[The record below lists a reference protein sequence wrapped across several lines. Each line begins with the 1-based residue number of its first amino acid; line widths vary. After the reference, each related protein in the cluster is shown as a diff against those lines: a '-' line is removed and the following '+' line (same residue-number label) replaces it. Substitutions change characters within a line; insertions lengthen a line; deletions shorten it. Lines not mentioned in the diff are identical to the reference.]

1 MISLLLSAFL
11 VMAAVYGYSQLS
23 SSRLVGH
30 GVIALSLVGVVF
42 VTRPS
47 MTTEIA
53 NAVGVGRGADLLLYV
68 WIVLT
73 MLLFANM
80 LLQIRAMHDKV
91 TVLAREAAYL
101 NAVISERRDGAAAPR

>member
-1 MISLLLSAFL
+1 MISVLLSAFL
-11 VMAAVYGYSQLS
+11 VMAAVYGYSQLG

-30 GVIALSLVGVVF
+30 GVIALSLIGVVF
-42 VTRPS
+42 VTNPGL
-47 MTTEIA
+47 TTDIA
-53 NAVGVGRGADLLLYV
+53 NMVGVGRGADLLLYV

-80 LLQIRAMHDKV
+80 LLQIRSMHDKV

-101 NAVISERRDGAAAPR
+101 NAVVVELRTGAPAAR